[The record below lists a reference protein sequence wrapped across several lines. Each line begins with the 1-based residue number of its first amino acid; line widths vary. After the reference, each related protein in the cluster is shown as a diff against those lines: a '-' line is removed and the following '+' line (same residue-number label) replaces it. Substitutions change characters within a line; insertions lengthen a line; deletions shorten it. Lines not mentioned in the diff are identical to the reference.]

1 MTYAKRLGICA
12 VASLT
17 SHFLLARGTA
27 HLPARVEA
35 AQPVIL
41 SVNLRQT
48 APEPEPEPVK
58 PKGEELSKQ
67 PLREAPAKRVYRV
80 ADASK
85 QATPTKNITPTER
98 PAATDS
104 NSDTPVFGISM
115 ESTSA
120 AGTGPSIRVGNT
132 LQTKPREHT
141 GEVDPGGT
149 RPLAAPVPAYQ
160 VTKMP
165 LPKGGAC
172 PPGPYTNEA
181 REAGLEGIVMLSFV
195 VDENG
200 RVRDIKVLQGLGM
213 GLTEVAKRTVQA
225 CAFSPGE
232 RDGKPVPTRVSSF
245 KIRFNLRENE

>member
-12 VASLT
+12 VASLA

-41 SVNLRQT
+41 SVSLRQT

-58 PKGEELSKQ
+58 PQGEEPSKQ
-67 PLREAPAKRVYRV
+67 PLHEAPVRHARRV
-80 ADASK
+80 AADTAK
-85 QATPTKNITPTER
+85 QIAPTKNLTPTER
-98 PAATDS
+98 PTDS
-104 NSDTPVFGISM
+104 DSDTPVFGISM

-132 LQTKPREHT
+132 LQTKPRDNA
-141 GEVDPGGT
+141 GAADGNAGKG
-149 RPLAAPVPAYQ
+149 LMAPVPVYE

-165 LPKGGAC
+165 LPKGECSGR
-172 PPGPYTNEA
+172 YTDEA
-181 REAGLEGIVMLSFV
+181 REAGLEGLVVLSFV
-195 VDENG
+195 VDEHG
-200 RVRDIKVLQGLGM
+200 RVRDIKVLQGLGA
-213 GLTEVAKRTVQA
+213 GLTEAAKRAVQA

-232 RDGKPVPTRVSSF
+232 RDGKPVPTRVPSY
-245 KIRFNLRENE
+245 KVRFSLKEDE